1 MKSLVTGLPMNS
13 NTQCSKT
20 VLAGENGCR
29 VIYCHDCGVAE
40 IEVGS
45 VSLRLKVDAFRQF
58 RHLIDDAVNS
68 LDSKQV
74 NPAASTQDVRRV
86 H

>member
-1 MKSLVTGLPMNS
+1 MNS
-13 NTQCSKT
+13 KTQCSKT

-29 VIYCHDCGVAE
+29 VVYCHDCRVAE

-45 VSLRLKVDAFRQF
+45 VSLRLKEDAFRNF
-58 RHLIDDAVNS
+58 RQLIGDAVDT
-68 LDSKQV
+68 LDSVQADHPFALE
-74 NPAASTQDVRRV
+74 NVRHV

>member
-1 MKSLVTGLPMNS
+1 MSS
-13 NTQCSKT
+13 NDKCSKT

-29 VIYCHDCGVAE
+29 VTYCHDCRVAE

-45 VSLRLKVDAFRQF
+45 VSLRLKEDAFRNFASLIVAAADNLDGATLSESASLGQGI
-58 RHLIDDAVNS
+58 RH
-68 LDSKQV
+68 
-74 NPAASTQDVRRV
+74 V